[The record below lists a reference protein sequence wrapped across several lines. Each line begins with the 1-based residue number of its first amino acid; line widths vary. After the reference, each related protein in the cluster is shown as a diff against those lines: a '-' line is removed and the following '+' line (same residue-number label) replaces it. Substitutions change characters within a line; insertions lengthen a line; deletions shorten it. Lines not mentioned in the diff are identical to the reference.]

1 MIVPQRPRQCADR
14 QRLVAPE
21 LALPTRQQGRAV
33 AGVLAQ
39 LSEEL
44 DHGAPG
50 DVAGRAI
57 APPGQH
63 IRLEGLPHL
72 LRALALTLDVS
83 RQPFVIE
90 LADGAGLVSL

>member
-1 MIVPQRPRQCADR
+1 MI
-14 QRLVAPE
+14 
-21 LALPTRQQGRAV
+21 
-33 AGVLAQ
+33 
-39 LSEEL
+39 EEL

-90 LADGAGLVSL
+90 LADGAGLVSLEALLGFVDPHRTLPFRRWQNTRAQHLWPGESQSL